1 MLPVTPP
8 TSHLALLNCPTSPS
22 NTSISYKIRVGS
34 EISEDTLKS
43 CADLFSSHYGIWGDQ
58 ASTISKYTIAGKN
71 VRMTSAKLRA
81 QCLSHPENTVLV
93 TCYLQVEHDHP
104 QLYGHAFATVW
115 DHGENKVGWVTQLVV
130 HKAVRRRYIATQL
143 LQALKFHALFSDV
156 NIVGLASSHPASC
169 NALAKYAAAS
179 INNVNLNFIH
189 KHAKGILESS
199 PISYLKAAQLRGTLF
214 QDNCDNKAISSVF
227 TEFYIDHTEPLA
239 VLQQYKKRGR
249 WCLGELLDGH
259 EFFAIFPIAVS
270 LESY

>member
-22 NTSISYKIRVGS
+22 NASISYKLRVGS

-58 ASTISKYTIAGKN
+58 ASTISKYTIAGQILFWYPA
-71 VRMTSAKLRA
+71 TSR
-81 QCLSHPENTVLV
+81 LSMSIPNSMVS
-93 TCYLQVEHDHP
+93 
-104 QLYGHAFATVW
+104 AFATVW
-115 DHGENKVGWVTQLVV
+115 DHVGWSS
-130 HKAVRRRYIATQL
+130 RRYIATQL

-156 NIVGLASSHPASC
+156 NIVGLASSHPVSC
-169 NALAKYAAAS
+169 NALAKYAGN
-179 INNVNLNFIH
+179 INNVNLDFIH
-189 KHAKGILESS
+189 EHAKGILESS
-199 PISYLKAAQLRGTLF
+199 PISYLKATQLRGTLF

-249 WCLGELLDGH
+249 WCLGELLDG
-259 EFFAIFPIAVS
+259 
-270 LESY
+270 L